1 MKAEPIVVVFEIA
14 TLDLENTLE
23 RYLALYKDRKVKI
36 IKDFATRIRELWE
49 KHRRKIEQIALRLH
63 YNAIA
68 VIPGNLNLPEFH
80 EQMTQGYEIT
90 WESDKFKDGG
100 SWSGIKSFQVEKDRI
115 VLFHN
120 CLNLGDH
127 LFTKQLLGKNLMQ
140 ISGFPQE
147 VLNKRIIG
155 KKPFKGQINVY
166 DKQQTFAGLAIEDYL
181 AIQAETWTTTKRHLD
196 SETCS
201 LLVRSY
207 CGPYIPGFYMD
218 PVVNQ
223 AGQLCA
229 DVFGFDNADGGLA
242 PRPATVFD

>member
-80 EQMTQGYEIT
+80 EQMTQGYKPT
-90 WESDKFKDGG
+90 WESDNFKGGG
-100 SWSGIKSFQVEKDRI
+100 SWPGIKSFQVEKDRI
-115 VLFHN
+115 VLYHN
-120 CLNLGDH
+120 CFNLGDH

-140 ISGFPQE
+140 ISGLPQE
-147 VLNKRIIG
+147 VLHKRFDG
-155 KKPFKGQINVY
+155 RKPFQGQITING
-166 DKQQTFAGLAIEDYL
+166 QQKTFDGLSVDDYL
-181 AIQAETWTTTKRHLD
+181 AIQAEVHSKTKCHLD
-196 SETCS
+196 TKTGTWLIRSFCGG
-201 LLVRSY
+201 LVPELYWDVAS
-207 CGPYIPGFYMD
+207 
-218 PVVNQ
+218 
-223 AGQLCA
+223 LCA
-229 DVFGFDNADGGLA
+229 DAYEPDYAYVILA
-242 PRPATVFD
+242 PRPAEVFD